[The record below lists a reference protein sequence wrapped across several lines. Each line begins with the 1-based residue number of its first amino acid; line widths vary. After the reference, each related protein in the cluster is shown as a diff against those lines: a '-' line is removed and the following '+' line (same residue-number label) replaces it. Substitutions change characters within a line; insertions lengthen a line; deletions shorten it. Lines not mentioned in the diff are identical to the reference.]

1 MDCWDNDSVYMG
13 NVSITSSGL
22 TCQSWLASSP
32 HEPSYVPDNAEAHMN
47 YCRAPDQDTKVKTP
61 WCYTTDPEIRYD
73 YCSQIPKCSDLQPE
87 LEAATE
93 VTLASV
99 CFNGKIG
106 DYHKQS
112 GVRASMTKSGRT
124 CQRWDSDSPHNTRNN
139 GPHLASNRNNNYCSD
154 HDLAAAWCYTTDP
167 NKRWEE
173 CDITYNCD
181 DTPSPEG
188 TVVDEAQV
196 QEQLDQMVEGL
207 KEAEG
212 KLENFVEENNEALGT
227 IGSAVQ
233 SVMEDPAVKETANQA
248 LEAFK
253 NQLEQLVQQ

>member
-1 MDCWDNDSVYMG
+1 MG
-13 NVSITSSGL
+13 
-22 TCQSWLASSP
+22 
-32 HEPSYVPDNAEAHMN
+32 
-47 YCRAPDQDTKVKTP
+47 QDTKVKTP

-167 NKRWEE
+167 NKRWESATSPT
-173 CDITYNCD
+173 IAMIRQAQRA
-181 DTPSPEG
+181 PSL
-188 TVVDEAQV
+188 TK
-196 QEQLDQMVEGL
+196 LRFKSNSIKWL
-207 KEAEG
+207 KA
-212 KLENFVEENNEALGT
+212 
-227 IGSAVQ
+227 
-233 SVMEDPAVKETANQA
+233 
-248 LEAFK
+248 
-253 NQLEQLVQQ
+253 